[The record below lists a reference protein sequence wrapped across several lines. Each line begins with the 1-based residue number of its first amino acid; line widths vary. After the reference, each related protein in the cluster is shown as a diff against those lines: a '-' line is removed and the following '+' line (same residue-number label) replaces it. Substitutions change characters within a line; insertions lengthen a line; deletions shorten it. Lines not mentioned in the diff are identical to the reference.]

1 MRLFDKVAIVTGA
14 GRGIGA
20 AIARRYAEEG
30 AAVVVTDVVAVGEE
44 VAREIAERGG
54 KAVFFQ
60 ADVSRAEDVQA
71 LIRFA
76 KERFGVPAIL
86 CNNAA
91 INIPGS
97 VVELAEEVWDRTMEV
112 NVKSMFLTSKYV
124 IPEMAAAGG
133 GSIVNMASA
142 NSFVAE
148 PRLSAYVT
156 SKGAILM
163 LTKQMALDFAA
174 DNIRVNCICP
184 GWVDTT
190 FNDAHADLFGGRD
203 KVLESIG
210 EIHPIGRTITPVE
223 IANVA
228 VFLAADE
235 SSAMTGSAVVVDGG
249 LSAK

>member
-1 MRLFDKVAIVTGA
+1 MRLQNKIAIVTGA
-14 GRGIGA
+14 ARGIGA
-20 AIARRYAEEG
+20 AIAHRFAEEG
-30 AAVVVTDVVAVGEE
+30 ARVVATDISAVGEE
-44 VAREIAERGG
+44 VVAEITSKGG
-54 KAVFFQ
+54 TAVFFL
-60 ADVSRAEDVQA
+60 ADVSKAVDVQA
-71 LIRFA
+71 LIAFT
-76 KERFGVPAIL
+76 KETYGVPSVL

-97 VVELAEEVWDRTMEV
+97 VIELEEEVWDRTMEV
-112 NVKSMFLTSKYV
+112 NVKSMFLTSKYCV
-124 IPEMAAAGG
+124 PEMIAAGG
-133 GSIVNMASA
+133 GSVVNMASG

-156 SKGAILM
+156 SKGAIHM

-174 DNIRVNCICP
+174 DHVRVNCICP

-203 KVLESIG
+203 NVLKSISDFQ
-210 EIHPIGRTITPVE
+210 PIGRTIQPVE

-249 LSAK
+249 LTAK

>member
-1 MRLFDKVAIVTGA
+1 MRLQNKIAIVTGA
-14 GRGIGA
+14 ARGIGA
-20 AIARRYAEEG
+20 AIAHRYAEEG
-30 AAVVVTDVVAVGEE
+30 ARVVATDISTIGEE
-44 VAREIAERGG
+44 VVAEIVSKGG
-54 KAVFFQ
+54 TAVFFQ
-60 ADVSRAEDVQA
+60 ADVSKTADVQA
-71 LIRFA
+71 LIAFA
-76 KERFGVPAIL
+76 KETYGVPSVL

-97 VVELAEEVWDRTMEV
+97 VIELEEEVWDRTMEV
-112 NVKSMFLTSKYV
+112 NVKSMFLTSKYCL
-124 IPEMAAAGG
+124 PEMIAAGG
-133 GSIVNMASA
+133 GSVVNMASA
-142 NSFVAE
+142 NSFAAE

-156 SKGAILM
+156 SKGAIHM

-174 DNIRVNCICP
+174 DNVRVNCICP

-203 KVLESIG
+203 NVLKSIADFQ
-210 EIHPIGRTITPVE
+210 PIGRTIQPVE

-249 LSAK
+249 LTAK

>member
-1 MRLFDKVAIVTGA
+1 MRLQNKIAIVTGSA
-14 GRGIGA
+14 RGIGA
-20 AIARRYAEEG
+20 AIAHRYAEEG
-30 AAVVVTDVVAVGEE
+30 ARVVATDISMIGKEVVEE
-44 VAREIAERGG
+44 IVSKGG
-54 KAVFFQ
+54 TAVFFQ
-60 ADVSRAEDVQA
+60 ADVSKAADVQA
-71 LIRFA
+71 LIAFT
-76 KERFGVPAIL
+76 KETYGVPSIL

-97 VVELAEEVWDRTMEV
+97 VIETEEEVWDRTMEV
-112 NVKSMFLTSKYV
+112 NVKSMFLTSKYCL
-124 IPEMAAAGG
+124 PEMIAAGG
-133 GSIVNMASA
+133 GSVVNMASG

-148 PRLSAYVT
+148 PRLAAYVT
-156 SKGAILM
+156 SKGAIHM

-174 DNIRVNCICP
+174 DNVRVNCICP

-203 KVLESIG
+203 NVLKSISDFQ
-210 EIHPIGRTITPVE
+210 PIGRTIQPVE

-249 LSAK
+249 LTAK

>member
-1 MRLFDKVAIVTGA
+1 MRLKNKIAVVTGA
-14 GRGIGA
+14 ARGIGA
-20 AIARRYAEEG
+20 AIAHRYAEEG
-30 AAVVVTDVVAVGEE
+30 ALVVATDISLAGEE
-44 VAREIAERGG
+44 VVAAIASKGG
-54 KAVFFQ
+54 TAVFFQ
-60 ADVSRAEDVQA
+60 ADVSKAADVQA
-71 LIRFA
+71 LLDFT
-76 KERFGVPAIL
+76 KERYGVPAVL

-97 VVELAEEVWDRTMEV
+97 VVETEEEVWDRTMEV
-112 NVKSMFLTSKYV
+112 NVKSMYLTSKYFL
-124 IPEMAAAGG
+124 PEMVAAGG
-133 GSIVNMASA
+133 GAVVNMASA

-156 SKGAILM
+156 SKGAIHM

-174 DNIRVNCICP
+174 ENVRVNCICP

-203 KVLESIG
+203 QVLRSI
-210 EIHPIGRTITPVE
+210 HDFQPIGRTIQPIE

-228 VFLAADE
+228 VFLASDE

>member
-1 MRLFDKVAIVTGA
+1 MRLQNKIAIVTGA
-14 GRGIGA
+14 ARGIGA
-20 AIARRYAEEG
+20 AIAHRYAEEG
-30 AAVVVTDVVAVGEE
+30 ARVVATDISTVGEE
-44 VAREIAERGG
+44 VVAEIVSKGG
-54 KAVFFQ
+54 TAVFFQ
-60 ADVSRAEDVQA
+60 ADVSKSADVQA
-71 LIRFA
+71 LIAFA
-76 KERFGVPAIL
+76 KETYGVPSVL

-97 VVELAEEVWDRTMEV
+97 VIELEEEVWDRTMEV
-112 NVKSMFLTSKYV
+112 NVKSMFLTSKYCL
-124 IPEMAAAGG
+124 PEMIAAGG
-133 GSIVNMASA
+133 GSVVNMASA
-142 NSFVAE
+142 NSFAAE

-156 SKGAILM
+156 SKGAIHM

-174 DNIRVNCICP
+174 DNVRVNCICP

-203 KVLESIG
+203 NVLKSIADFQ
-210 EIHPIGRTITPVE
+210 PIGRTIQPVE

-249 LSAK
+249 LTAK

>member
-1 MRLFDKVAIVTGA
+1 MRLQNKIAIVTGA
-14 GRGIGA
+14 ARGIGA
-20 AIARRYAEEG
+20 AIAHRYAEEG
-30 AAVVVTDVVAVGEE
+30 ARVVATDISTVGEE
-44 VAREIAERGG
+44 VVAEIVSKGG
-54 KAVFFQ
+54 TAVFFQ
-60 ADVSRAEDVQA
+60 ADVSKTADVQA
-71 LIRFA
+71 LIAFT
-76 KERFGVPAIL
+76 KETYGVPSVL

-97 VVELAEEVWDRTMEV
+97 VIELEEEVWDRTMEV
-112 NVKSMFLTSKYV
+112 NVKSMFLTSKYCL
-124 IPEMAAAGG
+124 PEMIAAGG
-133 GSIVNMASA
+133 GSVVNMASA
-142 NSFVAE
+142 NSFAAE

-156 SKGAILM
+156 SKGAIHM

-174 DNIRVNCICP
+174 DNVRVNCICP

-203 KVLESIG
+203 NVLKSISDFQ
-210 EIHPIGRTITPVE
+210 PIGRTIQPVE

-249 LSAK
+249 LTAK

>member
-1 MRLFDKVAIVTGA
+1 MRLQNKIAVVTGA
-14 GRGIGA
+14 ARGIGA
-20 AIARRYAEEG
+20 AIAHRFAEEG
-30 AAVVVTDVVAVGEE
+30 ARVVATDVSSVGEE
-44 VAREIAERGG
+44 VVAAITRKGG
-54 KAVFFQ
+54 TAVFFQ
-60 ADVSRAEDVQA
+60 ADVSKASEVEA
-71 LIRFA
+71 LLAFA
-76 KERFGVPAIL
+76 KENYGVPTIL

-97 VVELAEEVWDRTMEV
+97 VVETEEEVWDRTMEV
-112 NVKSMFLTSKYV
+112 NVKSMYLTSKYFL
-124 IPEMAAAGG
+124 PEMIEAGG
-133 GSIVNMASA
+133 GSVVNMASA

-156 SKGAILM
+156 SKGAIHM
-163 LTKQMALDFAA
+163 LTKQMALDFATE
-174 DNIRVNCICP
+174 NVRVNCICP

-203 KVLESIG
+203 HVLKSIHD
-210 EIHPIGRTITPVE
+210 IQPIGRTIQPIE

-228 VFLAADE
+228 LFLASDE